1 MKKELVGVGVI
12 QKRGIIYIPI
22 EALEKA
28 GIPRDKINKAS
39 VRVAIYYAELDGSQ
53 GIFLRP
59 IQVIEGGN

>member
-1 MKKELVGVGVI
+1 MRKELIGVGVI

-28 GIPRDKINKAS
+28 GIPKDKINKAP
-39 VRVAIYYAELDGSQ
+39 VKVAIYYAELDGSQ

-59 IQVIEGGN
+59 IQVIEGGK